1 MGRRPADEHTRV
13 ANPEAAA
20 AELAEHYARILGQ
33 RADRQVSDVIRTC
46 LRRLPSR
53 LPIHGEDLRA
63 VEELIERVL
72 RLGEVGTRDPVGSPR
87 QIDDYIARQLGEPAS
102 GPRSVYR
109 ALRAM
114 LGHTVLLERH
124 SRQIWVL
131 HLFGLTDSSSKLHRA
146 LLAETPA
153 PFSLPAPDMD
163 TAVGS
168 TTAPPPSTPVDADPS
183 HQRGV
188 ELAQLREEL
197 AVERLARVE
206 ADKRRAAADAEL
218 GTLRGTLDEERRA
231 RGEADRR
238 AQVAA
243 AQLTALEREL
253 GPLRRALDE
262 ERRAREEADRRG
274 LAGAAERTE
283 IERELRRVLDE
294 ERRARSE
301 VGQRVQVVST
311 QLIELKQK
319 QLDALRD
326 HQVELETMRTEI
338 ARCIRD
344 ARAADAAMIWQL
356 IETNQAQEALAFI
369 AARMDGHDVEE
380 SASKGPPPPRSSD
393 APAAPAPGL
402 VDLPRRAPA
411 VSTAAGP
418 SPQFESPLP
427 PAALSN
433 HPPDTSAPDVTG
445 RTEPPVSSRSSPRTQ
460 PLTSPVLA
468 AHTEPGQPRQGP
480 PVKPNKVGRNEPCP
494 CGSGNK
500 YKRCCGQFA

>member
-1 MGRRPADEHTRV
+1 MGRRTADVRTRV

-72 RLGEVGTRDPVGSPR
+72 RLGEVGASDPVGSPR
-87 QIDDYIARQLGEPAS
+87 QIDDYIARRLDEPAS

-114 LGHTVLLERH
+114 LGHTVLVERH

-131 HLFGLTDSSSKLHRA
+131 RLFGLTDSSSKLHRA

-163 TAVGS
+163 AAVGS
-168 TTAPPPSTPVDADPS
+168 TTAPSPSTPVDADPS
-183 HQRGV
+183 QQHGV

-197 AVERLARVE
+197 AVDRLARVE
-206 ADKRRAAADAEL
+206 ADKRRAAVDEEL

-243 AQLTALEREL
+243 AQLSVLEREL

-283 IERELRRVLDE
+283 IERELRRVIDE

-301 VGQRVQVVST
+301 VGQRIQVVST
-311 QLIELKQK
+311 QLIELKQ
-319 QLDALRD
+319 QHLDALRD

-338 ARCIRD
+338 DRHIRD
-344 ARAADAAMIWQL
+344 ARAADAATIWQL
-356 IETNQAQEALAFI
+356 IENNQAQEALTFI
-369 AARMDGHDVEE
+369 AARMDGDDVDE
-380 SASKGPPPPRSSD
+380 SAS
-393 APAAPAPGL
+393 
-402 VDLPRRAPA
+402 
-411 VSTAAGP
+411 
-418 SPQFESPLP
+418 
-427 PAALSN
+427 
-433 HPPDTSAPDVTG
+433 
-445 RTEPPVSSRSSPRTQ
+445 
-460 PLTSPVLA
+460 
-468 AHTEPGQPRQGP
+468 
-480 PVKPNKVGRNEPCP
+480 
-494 CGSGNK
+494 
-500 YKRCCGQFA
+500 

>member
-1 MGRRPADEHTRV
+1 V
-13 ANPEAAA
+13 ANPE

-72 RLGEVGTRDPVGSPR
+72 RLGEVGARDPVGSPR
-87 QIDDYIARQLGEPAS
+87 QIDDYIARRLGEPAS

-114 LGHTVLLERH
+114 LGHTVLVERH

-131 HLFGLTDSSSKLHRA
+131 RLFGLTDSSSKLHRA
-146 LLAETPA
+146 LLTETPA
-153 PFSLPAPDMD
+153 QFSLPAPDMD

-168 TTAPPPSTPVDADPS
+168 ATAPPPSTPVEADPS
-183 HQRGV
+183 HQRDI
-188 ELAQLREEL
+188 ELAELREAL

-206 ADKRRAAADAEL
+206 ADNRRAAADAEL
-218 GTLRGTLDEERRA
+218 GTLRGALDEERRA
-231 RGEADRR
+231 RGEADQR

-243 AQLTALEREL
+243 AQLSALEREL
-253 GPLRRALDE
+253 GRLRRALDE

-301 VGQRVQVVST
+301 VGQRIQVVST

-319 QLDALRD
+319 HLDALRD

-338 ARCIRD
+338 DRCIRD
-344 ARAADAAMIWQL
+344 ARAADAATVWRL
-356 IETNQAQEALAFI
+356 IENNQAQEALAFI

-380 SASKGPPPPRSSD
+380 VSKSPPPSRSSD
-393 APAAPAPGL
+393 PPAGPAAVL
-402 VDLPRRAPA
+402 VEIPRRAPA
-411 VSTAAGP
+411 VPTAAGP

-427 PAALSN
+427 PAASSN
-433 HPPDTSAPDVTG
+433 RPPDTSAPDATR

-500 YKRCCGQFA
+500 YKRCCGRLA

>member
-1 MGRRPADEHTRV
+1 MGRRTADEHTRV

-63 VEELIERVL
+63 VEELIERLL
-72 RLGEVGTRDPVGSPR
+72 RLGEVGARDPVGSPR
-87 QIDDYIARQLGEPAS
+87 QIDDYIARRLGEPAS

-114 LGHTVLLERH
+114 LGHTVLVERH

-131 HLFGLTDSSSKLHRA
+131 RLFGLTDSSSKLHRA

-153 PFSLPAPDMD
+153 PFSLPAPDMEA
-163 TAVGS
+163 AVGS

-218 GTLRGTLDEERRA
+218 GTLRGCARR
-231 RGEADRR
+231 GTPSTRR
-238 AQVAA
+238 SRSPGAELAA
-243 AQLTALEREL
+243 AQLSALEREL

-283 IERELRRVLDE
+283 IERELRAVFSTRNAGHA
-294 ERRARSE
+294 ARS
-301 VGQRVQVVST
+301 
-311 QLIELKQK
+311 
-319 QLDALRD
+319 A
-326 HQVELETMRTEI
+326 
-338 ARCIRD
+338 
-344 ARAADAAMIWQL
+344 
-356 IETNQAQEALAFI
+356 
-369 AARMDGHDVEE
+369 
-380 SASKGPPPPRSSD
+380 SA
-393 APAAPAPGL
+393 
-402 VDLPRRAPA
+402 
-411 VSTAAGP
+411 
-418 SPQFESPLP
+418 
-427 PAALSN
+427 
-433 HPPDTSAPDVTG
+433 
-445 RTEPPVSSRSSPRTQ
+445 SRSSRPSSSNSSRRTS
-460 PLTSPVLA
+460 TRSA
-468 AHTEPGQPRQGP
+468 ITRSSSRQ
-480 PVKPNKVGRNEPCP
+480 
-494 CGSGNK
+494 
-500 YKRCCGQFA
+500 